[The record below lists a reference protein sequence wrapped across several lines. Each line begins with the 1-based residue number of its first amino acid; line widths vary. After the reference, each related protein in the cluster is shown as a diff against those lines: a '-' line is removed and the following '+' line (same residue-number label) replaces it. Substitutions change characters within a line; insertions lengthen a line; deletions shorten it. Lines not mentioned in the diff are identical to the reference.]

1 MKLLH
6 SQSQKEVHRFLYN
19 LHQKL
24 TPASHSSVIF
34 LGSLLAILA
43 SKLGGGEG
51 GGVAG
56 RVLPY
61 KRLMG
66 MRRWMGSHFQD
77 WIDYDGVAFSLEFL
91 EWNRIFLG

>member
-6 SQSQKEVHRFLYN
+6 SQYQKEVHRFPYN

-34 LGSLLAILA
+34 LGSLLAILGQVN
-43 SKLGGGEG
+43 SGGGEG
-51 GGVAG
+51 GGAE

-61 KRLMG
+61 ERLME

-77 WIDYDGVAFSLEFL
+77 WIDYNRVAFSIE
-91 EWNRIFLG
+91 